1 MEFKKSQTIYLQIA
15 DLISENIL
23 SDKWQPETKISSVRE
38 MAASLQVNPNTVMRT
53 YTYLQ
58 DRDIIFNKRGI
69 GFFVSA
75 DAKSV
80 IKDLEKTKF
89 IKEELPAIFKKMIL
103 LDIELDQINS
113 MYQDAQSSI
122 SSQE

>member
-1 MEFKKSQTIYLQIA
+1 
-15 DLISENIL
+15 
-23 SDKWQPETKISSVRE
+23 